1 MRRLLFAF
9 ARGEEQSV
17 RSMMSQSES
26 TLVIGSD
33 AAEWLYGLEAV
44 EVSAAQAAVAGYEVV
59 INRIDAHEEGSI
71 GWAAADVIAN
81 FDRGFTSEFRV
92 TSVFALEQ
100 GVWRVV
106 QWHASVPS
114 PINETSGRSVPTS
127 LGDLVELDS
136 DLERVLRARFQ
147 TSTKSFLFTDIEGST
162 EHTEVVG
169 DVMWGDVVQRHFADV
184 ERVVNAND
192 GDVVKTLGDGAMSV
206 FGVAE
211 DAVRAA
217 IAVQRSVGRQAP
229 PRPFKVRIGVH
240 TGEVLHIDG
249 DYLGQTVNTAARLAA
264 AATGGQILVSGQA
277 RHSVETDIRLRFGEP
292 IRLEL
297 KGIADPVTAYPVV
310 VG

>member
-1 MRRLLFAF
+1 
-9 ARGEEQSV
+9 
-17 RSMMSQSES
+17 MMSQSES

-44 EVSAAQAAVAGYEVV
+44 EVSAAQAGIAGYEVV
-59 INRIDAHEEGSI
+59 INRIDAHEDGSI
-71 GWAAADVIAN
+71 GWAAADVIAY
-81 FDRGFTSEFRV
+81 FDGGFTSEFRV

-100 GVWRVV
+100 GVWKVV
-106 QWHASVPS
+106 QWHASVPT

-127 LGDLVELDS
+127 FSDLVEQLDS

-162 EHTEVVG
+162 EHAAVVG

-192 GDVVKTLGDGAMSV
+192 GEVVKTLGDGTMSV
-206 FGVAE
+206 FDGAE

-217 IAVQRSVGRQAP
+217 AAVQRSVDRQSPSRA
-229 PRPFKVRIGVH
+229 FKVRIGVH
-240 TGEVLHIDG
+240 PGEALHVDD

-264 AATGGQILVSGQA
+264 AAIGGQILVSDQA
-277 RHSVETDIRLRFGEP
+277 RSGIGPEARLQFGEP
-292 IRLEL
+292 QRFEL
-297 KGIADPVTAYPVV
+297 KGIADPVTAFPVV
-310 VG
+310 IG